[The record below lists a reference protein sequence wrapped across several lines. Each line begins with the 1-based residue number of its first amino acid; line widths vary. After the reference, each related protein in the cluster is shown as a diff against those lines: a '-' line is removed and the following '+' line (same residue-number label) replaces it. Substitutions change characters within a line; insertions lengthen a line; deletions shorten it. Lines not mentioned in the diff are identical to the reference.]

1 MWWKLSMF
9 DVATL
14 WNSPSSSSCPAQP
27 RMPVLLTVSSLSE
40 NDNSTWCYQQTV
52 THDASFQRKSRASES
67 LTLLRAASVRRNPAR
82 TVGSDNTNSTWWNNI
97 AITSTTLTTG
107 QTNIAKHHKTSSALF
122 TMFWQIKYFISIFLP
137 IKKSN
142 FAIQR
147 WLIQK
152 LKTTVTSRH
161 GRQGS
166 CMFEFSQ
173 FSKLFFL
180 KTTKDS
186 DTDTDIEP
194 FSKHYLPILLT

>member
-1 MWWKLSMF
+1 MLQHCET
-9 DVATL
+9 A
-14 WNSPSSSSCPAQP
+14 PPPPPAQHNQGCQSYSP
-27 RMPVLLTVSSLSE
+27 FHHFLKTIIQR
-40 NDNSTWCYQQTV
+40 DQRTV

-82 TVGSDNTNSTWWNNI
+82 TVRSDNTNSTWWNNI

-107 QTNIAKHHKTSSALF
+107 QTNIAKHHKTSSHLF
-122 TMFWQIKYFISIFLP
+122 TMFWQMEYFISIFPP

-147 WLIQK
+147 WLIQI

-173 FSKLFFL
+173 FSKLFFFEN
-180 KTTKDS
+180 D
-186 DTDTDIEP
+186 
-194 FSKHYLPILLT
+194 